1 MPLPPWA
8 AVVAPLVLAILSG
21 HVPSRTGMFVAA
33 AASLLIGLSA
43 FAAPA
48 SQVVGRWGASAGTVA
63 AVAVAIHHAPHQP
76 QLVLVLALAAATF
89 LSLLWRRSTML
100 PPKAVPAP
108 NAGSCAM
115 AGITCVAASLTG
127 GYGAVVAAASAA
139 VALVIA
145 SGPWIREAVMAR
157 HHLWR
162 ARGLAMAL
170 LSAALAAG
178 MAAASVLPHGALALA
193 ALAPL
198 ACVAVL
204 VRPYVFT
211 GSAAALLLEH
221 PARLLVVTF
230 VGLCVFGTFGLALPW
245 SSSHDESIGLLDA
258 AFTSVSATCVTGL
271 IVLDTPVDFSLG
283 GQIVILLLI
292 QAGGL
297 GIMTI
302 STSAL
307 SLLGRRLSLRQEAVM
322 AALVSQENRA
332 DLYRALTRTLWVT
345 ALFEI
350 VGAVLLTLEF
360 HRVGEAWPMAAWRGF
375 FTSISAFCNAGF
387 ALQSDSLIPYQSQPV
402 VLHVVSVL
410 IIAGGLSPVAIV
422 ALPAAI
428 RGERIRLQVRI
439 ALLSTA
445 ALLIGG
451 FVVVGALEWGSSMSA
466 LGWLDRLHNAWFQSV
481 TLRTAGFN
489 SVDFNA
495 LQPATWMV
503 MMVFMFVGGC
513 PGGTAGGLKTTTAF
527 VLLLSVAGSLRGRTT
542 ADAFGRTIPIRTVFK
557 ATAIATMG
565 VLATVVAFTL
575 LLIAQRLP
583 FPVALFEV
591 VSALG
596 TVGLSIGGTGMLDE
610 IGKSIIMV
618 CMFLGRVGPLTVFLI
633 LSDRRMPSSW
643 VLPEEEIEVG

>member
-1 MPLPPWA
+1 MNA
-8 AVVAPLVLAILSG
+8 AG
-21 HVPSRTGMFVAA
+21 AA
-33 AASLLIGLSA
+33 CLLIGLSVL
-43 FAAPA
+43 AARA
-48 SQVVGRWGASAGTVA
+48 SQAVGRWGASLGTVA

-76 QLVLVLALAAATF
+76 QWVLVFALAAATF
-89 LSLLWRRSTML
+89 LSLLWRRSSHPTK
-100 PPKAVPAP
+100 PVHAP
-108 NAGSCAM
+108 NATSCAL
-115 AGITCVAASLTG
+115 ASVACVTASLTG
-127 GYGAVVAAASAA
+127 GYGAVVAAASAG
-139 VALVIA
+139 VALLLA
-145 SGPWIREAVMAR
+145 SGPWIREAIMAR
-157 HHLWR
+157 RHLWR

-170 LSAALAAG
+170 LLATVAAG
-178 MAAASVLPHGALALA
+178 LAAASLLPRGALALA

-198 ACVAVL
+198 ACFAVL
-204 VRPYVFT
+204 VRPYLFS

-230 VGLCVFGTFGLALPW
+230 VGLCVLGTFGLALPW
-245 SSSHDESIGLLDA
+245 SSSHGESIGLLDA

-332 DLYRALTRTLWVT
+332 DLYRALTRTLGVT

-387 ALQSDSLIPYQSQPV
+387 ALQSDSLIPYQSRPV
-402 VLHVVSVL
+402 VLHVVGVL

-428 RGERIRLQVRI
+428 RGKRIRLQVRV

-445 ALLIGG
+445 ALLIAG

-466 LGWLDRLHNAWFQSV
+466 LGWLDRIHNAWFQSV

-542 ADAFGRTIPIRTVFK
+542 ANAFGRTIPVHTVFK
-557 ATAIATMG
+557 AAAIATMG

-575 LLIAQRLP
+575 LLIAQQLP

-610 IGKSIIMV
+610 IGKTIIMV